1 MPTPCLA
8 VVSQPPPPPSPPSH
22 RWMDRKSCAQ
32 FGLRVEAAFRSAR
45 PLVRAGLAAMS
56 LLLLLRPLPG
66 RGLDARTDGH
76 GRTNG
81 WRAGN
86 EAPQDSSQIMG
97 SLDCAWVESCET
109 ERKERDRGRAE

>member
-8 VVSQPPPPPSPPSH
+8 VVSQPPSPPSPPSH

-56 LLLLLRPLPG
+56 LLLLLRPLPAAAWTHG
-66 RGLDARTDGH
+66 RT
-76 GRTNG
+76 RTNG

-97 SLDCAWVESCET
+97 SLDCARVESCET
-109 ERKERDRGRAE
+109 ERER